1 MPSQSPVAAHLFALP
16 GTPGACGEKGRSRQ
30 CRACFL
36 RKRRSGALPRTAA
49 EDETPAAVNGRRS
62 MERLRD
68 FRPWIHAAIR
78 HLHFAGFD
86 GEAYVLAAA
95 LEGAYGSALEMVEAI
110 GGAVLRV
117 ERALGADI
125 PEEVGAAFRC
135 AHDEVS
141 RTLAALQ
148 AAAARSVPR
157 SLPPDGGLAT
167 CCSS

>member
-1 MPSQSPVAAHLFALP
+1 MRGEGAFPAGPSMLPAQEEIRSPAAHR
-16 GTPGACGEKGRSRQ
+16 GRGRD
-30 CRACFL
+30 
-36 RKRRSGALPRTAA
+36 PR
-49 EDETPAAVNGRRS
+49 EAVNGRRS